1 MYKTINEFF
10 SAGNHLLTTTQITNN
25 GFDFFGENGIP
36 GGLTAF
42 ENVVKLKYGKS
53 SLLPVSVSDIQDTV
67 CGVLIMY
74 REKYNRWCDF
84 LNTNYLILQTYKRDE
99 QIDTTNEHSNGV
111 SDTETKTN
119 TGTQTTGVQSS
130 NTRTDNLTEQTT
142 HGATVTTSTNSYNSG
157 TWKGSEKTE
166 NGGIDTINNT
176 GTQTD
181 AQNATTQ
188 RTDNL
193 TQGLTKQK
201 RENGS
206 ASENIDKVI
215 VGYDKQ
221 PAEIMLTELRMYEN
235 TFLERMANDVCNY
248 ITFFDFDFG
257 ARLNG

>member
-10 SAGNHLLTTTQITNN
+10 AGGNHLLTSTQITNN
-25 GFDFFGENGIP
+25 EFDFFGDNGIT

-42 ENVVKLKYGKS
+42 ETVVKLKYGKS

-84 LNTNYLILQTYKRDE
+84 LKTNYPTLQTYKRTE

-111 SDTETKTN
+111 SDTETKSN

-142 HGATVTTSTNSYNSG
+142 HGATVTQSTNSYNNAGSPN
-157 TWKGSEKTE
+157 WKGSEKTE
-166 NGGIDTINNT
+166 NGGSDTINNT

-181 AQNATTQ
+181 AGNSTTQ

-193 TQGLTKQK
+193 TQGIQKQK

-215 VGYDKQ
+215 LGYDKA

-257 ARLNG
+257 G